1 MMSKLILTSY
11 GLTNSIG
18 RKQIRKAFGE
28 CNLTSDDLADKKIFL
43 FHGPYCSIESTLVE
57 ECENLGFQKGNI
69 ILSGQHRNN
78 QEVLN
83 CDFYYCTEGNT
94 FEILSMLREQGL
106 DCAIRNG
113 FFQGNKFYIGCSA
126 GAAIAG
132 SSIEQ
137 ILDFDRNFVR
147 MQDFSGLGLFD
158 GIIIPHYTKAELKHY
173 IDNSPGI
180 EQKYKKIY
188 SVKNDGCKILE
199 IPCGKMR

>member
-1 MMSKLILTSY
+1 MTSKLILTSY

-18 RKQIRKAFGE
+18 RKQIRKAFEE
-28 CNLTSDDLADKKIFL
+28 CNITSSNLTDKKIFL
-43 FHGPYCSIESTLVE
+43 FHGPYCSIEGILVE
-57 ECENLGFQKGNI
+57 ECKKLGFSKDNI
-69 ILSGQHRNN
+69 ILSGQQRND
-78 QEVLN
+78 QEVLD

-113 FFQGNKFYIGCSA
+113 LFQGNKFYIGCSA

-147 MQDFSGLGLFD
+147 MCDFSGLGLFD

-180 EQKYKKIY
+180 KQKYKNIY
-188 SVKNDGCKILE
+188 SVKNEGYKILE
-199 IPCGKMR
+199 ISCEK